1 MKKPYMIEFPQHGDD
16 RGWLVVA
23 EGCKDVPFDIR
34 RIFYI
39 YGSDSQVVRGKHA
52 NRNSEFVLVNV
63 AGTCKVKVTDL
74 STGGGGQVYSLDRP
88 NVGLYLPA
96 RVWKEMYDFS
106 PDSILLCLSSHG
118 YDPAEYIRSFEEYA
132 RLIREGKL

>member
-74 STGGGGQVYSLDRP
+74 STGGGVRCILWTDPTWGSTSPPGCGRKCTIFLRTASCCAC
-88 NVGLYLPA
+88 PA
-96 RVWKEMYDFS
+96 MAMTRRNTSAASRNM
-106 PDSILLCLSSHG
+106 PG
-118 YDPAEYIRSFEEYA
+118 
-132 RLIREGKL
+132 